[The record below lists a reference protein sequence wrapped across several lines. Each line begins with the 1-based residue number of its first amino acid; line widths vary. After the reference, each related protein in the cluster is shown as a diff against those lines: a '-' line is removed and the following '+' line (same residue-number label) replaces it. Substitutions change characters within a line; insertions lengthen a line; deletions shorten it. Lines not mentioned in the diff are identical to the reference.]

1 MALVLVPL
9 TTIVLVASLV
19 LAVVAGA
26 YTALDRVIDDRL
38 LLVAAVV
45 ELLLVV
51 QAVVACVVAG
61 QVRTPGEGPTM
72 AAYAVTLPLVP
83 PALAYLAIKEKSR
96 WAMGAVLG
104 GALVVAVMTL
114 RIQQIWTVHA

>member
-1 MALVLVPL
+1 MLVPL
-9 TTIVLVASLV
+9 TTIVLLASVV
-19 LAVVAGA
+19 LALLAGW
-26 YTALDRVIDDRL
+26 YTLRDRLVDDLL

-51 QAVVACVVAG
+51 LAVVTCLVAG
-61 QVRTPGEGPTM
+61 DVRTPGEGPTM

-83 PALAYLAIKEKSR
+83 PALAYLAIKEKTR
-96 WAMGAVLG
+96 WAMGAIVG
-104 GALVVAVMTL
+104 GAVVVAVMAL

>member
-1 MALVLVPL
+1 MLYDRYKEDREAIGRRLAAERGL
-9 TTIVLVASLV
+9 TLIPP
-19 LAVVAGA
+19 
-26 YTALDRVIDDRL
+26 YDHPH
-38 LLVAAVV
+38 
-45 ELLLVV
+45 
-51 QAVVACVVAG
+51 VVAG

>member
-1 MALVLVPL
+1 MLVPL

-19 LAVVAGA
+19 LALVAGFYA
-26 YTALDRVIDDRL
+26 VRDRLVDDLL

-51 QAVVACVVAG
+51 QAVVTVVMAP
-61 QVRTPGEGPTM
+61 QVETPGEGATM
-72 AAYAVTLPLVP
+72 AAYALTLPLVP
-83 PALAYLAIKEKSR
+83 PALALLAIKEKSR
-96 WAMGAVLG
+96 WSRAACVG
-104 GALVVAVMTL
+104 GVITVAVMTL

>member
-1 MALVLVPL
+1 MLVPL

-19 LAVVAGA
+19 LALVAGFYA
-26 YTALDRVIDDRL
+26 VRDRLVDDLL

-51 QAVVACVVAG
+51 QAVVTVVMAP
-61 QVRTPGEGPTM
+61 QVETPGEGPTM
-72 AAYAVTLPLVP
+72 AAYALTLPLVP
-83 PALAYLAIKEKSR
+83 PALALLAIKEKSR
-96 WAMGAVLG
+96 WSMAAFVG
-104 GALVVAVMTL
+104 GVITVAVMTL